1 MIDIYEKVLNHDDE
15 IQKIKGNV
23 QELKNEIGEMR
34 QEMEELRKVIKEI
47 AKNTTKINSAV
58 LYSSTTIE
66 KLINKINTFV
76 NSTWIMIASLVISI
90 LILFW
95 K

>member
-15 IQKIKGNV
+15 IEKIKGNV
-23 QELKNEIGEMR
+23 QELKDEIEEMR
-34 QEMEELRKVIKEI
+34 QEMKELREAIKEI
-47 AKNTTKINSAV
+47 AKNTTKINNAV
-58 LYSSTTIE
+58 LYSSSTIE

-76 NSTWIMIASLVISI
+76 NSTWVMIASLVISV
-90 LILFW
+90 LILMW